1 MLTLSISMLPEFI
14 STNLNKEVRIEVFP
28 APVRPTIPIFS
39 AGRVINDTSFN
50 DGIKCSLQEEK
61 PLIRIIM

>member
-50 DGIKCSLQEEK
+50 DGIKCSL
-61 PLIRIIM
+61 